1 MKGISN
7 RKVLI
12 WLNSLG
18 IGNRN
23 IDKLMKQI
31 PQLTDIWWA
40 SSEQLYSLKGIKSK
54 IIEKI
59 IHYRNNVY
67 INKLFFMIDEQNLR
81 VTTVLDVDYPKRLY
95 HIYDNPKVIYSRG
108 EWSEE
113 DDLSI
118 AVVGSRKATNYG
130 KWATENR

>member
-1 MKGISN
+1 M
-7 RKVLI
+7 
-12 WLNSLG
+12 
-18 IGNRN
+18 
-23 IDKLMKQI
+23 
-31 PQLTDIWWA
+31 
-40 SSEQLYSLKGIKSK
+40 
-54 IIEKI
+54 IE
-59 IHYRNNVY
+59 
-67 INKLFFMIDEQNLR
+67 EQNIR

-130 KWATENR
+130 KWATEKKSLRN

>member
-31 PQLTDIWWA
+31 PPQLTDIWWA

-59 IHYRNNVY
+59 IHYRNNDY
-67 INKLFFMIDEQNLR
+67 INKLFFL
-81 VTTVLDVDYPKRLY
+81 
-95 HIYDNPKVIYSRG
+95 
-108 EWSEE
+108 
-113 DDLSI
+113 
-118 AVVGSRKATNYG
+118 
-130 KWATENR
+130 